1 MKLLQ
6 KINLKK
12 TGAVLKQATLNLV
25 NNDPLRI
32 AAATAF
38 FGTFAIPAIL
48 VVILQIFG
56 TFLNRRKF
64 GRDIITKLS
73 DIIGKDSA
81 EEIRNILLNLLNLG
95 DNWFFA
101 ILMFVFLLFVSTTL
115 FIIIRNSINQ
125 LWSIRINDDLGFYF
139 NLKQRLKSLAIITT
153 GGVLLFIAF
162 AFEGVRLFLES
173 KLQNNIPL
181 LNGFVNELVFFITTT
196 LWFCIA
202 FRFTGNGRPA
212 WKVVAISAGF
222 TGILLT
228 IGKLVMRTLLLNSNI
243 NEIYG
248 TSGAILLVML
258 FIFYSSLIFYYGVSL
273 VDSLSNEYEQPISLT
288 NYAHRFRTEAIKTE
302 E

>member
-1 MKLLQ
+1 MQLLKQ
-6 KINLKK
+6 KNLQN
-12 TGAVLKQATLNLV
+12 TLLVLKNAGLNLIQ
-25 NNDPLRI
+25 NDPLRI

-56 TFLNRRKF
+56 MFLNRKKF
-64 GRDIITKLS
+64 GLDIIHKLT
-73 DIIGKDSA
+73 DIIGKNSA
-81 EEIRNILLNLLNLG
+81 QEIRKILLNLMHLG

-125 LWSIRINDDLGFYF
+125 LWCIRLNEDSGFYF
-139 NLKQRLKSLAIITT
+139 NLKQRLKSLGIITT

-162 AFEGVRLFLES
+162 AFEGVRLFLETT
-173 KLQNNIPL
+173 LHDNIPI
-181 LNGFVNELVFFITTT
+181 LNGFVNELVFFGTTT

-202 FRFTGNGRPA
+202 FRFTGNGRPV
-212 WKVVAISAGF
+212 WKAVILSSVF
-222 TGILLT
+222 TGVLLT
-228 IGKLVMRTLLLNSNI
+228 IGKLVMRTLLINSNI
-243 NEIYG
+243 SEIYG

-258 FIFYSSLIFYYGVSL
+258 FIFYSSFIFYYGVSL
-273 VDSLSNEYEQPISLT
+273 VDAISVQLKRPIEVSSHSH
-288 NYAHRFRTEAIKTE
+288 NIKTEAIDLE

>member
-1 MKLLQ
+1 MQVVKPITI
-6 KINLKK
+6 KIAVNVLKK
-12 TGAVLKQATLNLV
+12 AGLNLIQ
-25 NNDPLRI
+25 NDPLRI

-48 VVILQIFG
+48 VVILQVFG
-56 TFLNRRKF
+56 TFLNRKEF
-64 GRDIITKLS
+64 GVNIIDKLS
-73 DIIGKDSA
+73 QIIGENSA
-81 EEIRNILLNLLNLG
+81 EEIRHILRNLLQLG

-115 FIIIRNSINQ
+115 FIIIRNSMNQ
-125 LWSIRINDDLGFYF
+125 LWSISLNAGLGFYF
-139 NLKQRLKSLAIITT
+139 NLKQRFKSLVIITT

-162 AFEGVRLFLES
+162 AFEGVRLFLEN

-202 FRFTGNGRPA
+202 FKYIGNGKPA
-212 WKVVAISAGF
+212 WRAVFLSSIF

-228 IGKLVMRTLLLNSNI
+228 VGKLVMRTLLLNSNI

-258 FIFYSSLIFYYGVSL
+258 FIFYSSFIFYYGVSL
-273 VDSLSNEYEQPISLT
+273 VDAISNRIKTPILAT
-288 NYAHRFRTEAIKTE
+288 ANAHKFRTEAIDLDD
-302 E
+302 